1 MIEELI
7 EEAGLKPY
15 GSSAEKLI
23 NLFSS
28 FDDVNFMYLLH
39 TQESGFVKIKRSKK
53 KTQNET
59 AMDSSVGVS
68 HQAMQDWR
76 KELGVSESEK
86 ISKL

>member
-1 MIEELI
+1 MDTSAVRRMVLNRYDLHVSNEQIRTIRKKMIEELI

-39 TQESGFVKIKRSKK
+39 TQESGFAKNQ
-53 KTQNET
+53 TQQEE
-59 AMDSSVGVS
+59 DS
-68 HQAMQDWR
+68 
-76 KELGVSESEK
+76 E
-86 ISKL
+86 